1 MTFTIITHTFHYKED
16 NAVYAYGPYIREM
29 NVWASHVDKV
39 IVVAPKGKNK
49 ISKIHSSYT
58 KEITRIYSIPF
69 VSLISIFKIIHAL
82 IVAPIICVQIFRGMQ
97 RADHIH
103 LRCPGNIGLVGC
115 LVQIL
120 FPKKPKTAKY
130 AGNWDPKAKQPLSYR
145 FQKWILSNTFLTR
158 NMNVLVYGE
167 WPKQTKNILPF
178 FTATYL
184 EKKIPGAIKKQFSET
199 IRFLFVGS
207 LSPGKKPL
215 YAVQLVEKLK
225 KDGLSCQLDI
235 YGDGSEKGLIESY
248 IEKHR
253 IEHFVTLH
261 GNQGA
266 QTIEAAYKNSEMLI
280 LPSKSEGWPK
290 VIAEA
295 MFYGVIPIATAVS
308 CVPWMLGYG
317 SRGLLLNLEIEKDSR
332 SIKLLLQNKENL
344 EELTINAQKWSHR
357 YTLDYFESEIKSL
370 LL

>member
-58 KEITRIYSIPF
+58 RDIARIYTVPF
-69 VSLISIFKIIHAL
+69 VSLTSVFKGIHA
-82 IVAPIICVQIFRGMQ
+82 IMVAPIIGIQIFRGMQ

-130 AGNWDPKAKQPLSYR
+130 AGNWDPMAKQPRSYR
-145 FQKWILSNTFLTR
+145 FQKWLLSNTFLTR
-158 NMNVLVYGE
+158 NMKVLVYGE
-167 WPKQTKNILPF
+167 WPNQSQNILPF
-178 FTATYL
+178 FTATYP
-184 EKKIPGAIKKQFSET
+184 ENKIPGAIRKHLFET
-199 IRFLFVGS
+199 FRFLFVGS
-207 LSPGKKPL
+207 LSPGKKPI
-215 YAVQLVEKLK
+215 YAVQLVEKLQK
-225 KDGLSCQLDI
+225 NGISCRLDI
-235 YGDGSEKGLIESY
+235 YGDGAERLSIERY
-248 IEKHR
+248 VEKHQL
-253 IEHFVTLH
+253 EGFVTLH
-261 GNQGA
+261 GNQSPE
-266 QTIEAAYKNSEMLI
+266 TVETAYKSSELLI

-295 MFYGVIPIATAVS
+295 MFWGVIPIATEVS

-317 SRGLLLNLEIEKDSR
+317 SRGIVLNLEIEKDYR
-332 SIKLLLQNKENL
+332 NIKLLLQNKENL
-344 EELTINAQKWSHR
+344 QQLTINAQKWSHR

-370 LL
+370 LQ